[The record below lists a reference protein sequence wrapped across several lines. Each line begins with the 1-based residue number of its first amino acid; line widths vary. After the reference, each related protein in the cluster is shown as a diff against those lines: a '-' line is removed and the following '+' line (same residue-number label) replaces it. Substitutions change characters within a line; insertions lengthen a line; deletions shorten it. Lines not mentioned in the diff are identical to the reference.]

1 MYKYTFTIEFEVPI
15 TASDY
20 EQAMEYLNKKY
31 FNGSSETCS
40 FVNIPVDEVSVY
52 PNADTVNAMTI
63 RNEDGTEE
71 EDV

>member
-1 MYKYTFTIEFEVPI
+1 MMNKYTFTVDFEVTI

-40 FVNIPVDEVSVY
+40 FVNVPVDEVSVY

-63 RNEDGTEE
+63 RGEDS
-71 EDV
+71 